1 MYKNYFREGSHR
13 YTTDLKVLAENYLH
27 FLNILKFWRNECPG
41 SFYEIR
47 YEDLVGNPEAEARK
61 LVDHCQMDWEDVCL
75 SFYDNKRSVKTLSSV
90 QVRQPIYSSSVGA
103 WRRHEKDLE
112 PLIQI
117 LRDGGALDE
126 WD

>member
-1 MYKNYFREGSHR
+1 MP
-13 YTTDLKVLAENYLH
+13 V
-27 FLNILKFWRNECPG
+27 ILR
-41 SFYEIR
+41 R
-47 YEDLVGNPEAEARK
+47 
-61 LVDHCQMDWEDVCL
+61 
-75 SFYDNKRSVKTLSSV
+75 KRSVKTLSSV

-117 LRDGGALDE
+117 LRNGGALDE